1 MAIKNW
7 VHPCSVTEVRS
18 FVGLA
23 SYYYWFMKNFAS
35 ISTQLTNLTKK
46 DIPLEWTKKYE
57 ESFQNLK
64 TLLTTAPIL
73 SLLVKGKD
81 FIVYCDAFHS
91 GLGIVFMLDKNVIT
105 YLSHQL
111 KVHERSYPTHDLD
124 WKR

>member
-1 MAIKNW
+1 MG
-7 VHPCSVTEVRS
+7 CSSHLLIDSITTHFSLTQKYVS
-18 FVGLA
+18 F
-23 SYYYWFMKNFAS
+23 
-35 ISTQLTNLTKK
+35 
-46 DIPLEWTKKYE
+46 EWTKKCE
-57 ESFQNLK
+57 DSFQKHK
-64 TLLTTAPIL
+64 TLLSTTPTVALPME
-73 SLLVKGKD
+73 GKD